1 MLSSYFNFF
10 GVLNYLLK
18 MMLFCLVLS
27 FPPEIGWLMVEAAS
41 PLVTDSNQCCT
52 KPVYVLPVT
61 PYNYGQRSLLSRCN
75 GWEQAL
81 VPSSLYTFLSSV
93 ASSSTQMFDFWTDFF
108 CRSSIFGWRQVFNPE
123 QVPEVLFSALIM
135 PPLIATQKVENGAPS
150 PNSQDQQ
157 FGLLVQCR
165 WERFLF
171 QILKWNDEQD
181 GHISFIMGRCLL
193 VESWGYF
200 EQLPVGTWHKGFPF
214 SVCFGILFN
223 VSNLPNVPDWWIT
236 NPNCSQNVPY

>member
-1 MLSSYFNFF
+1 MFYLSPHIIMANARFCRDATVGNRHLFHLPSTHFF
-10 GVLNYLLK
+10 LQ
-18 MMLFCLVLS
+18 
-27 FPPEIGWLMVEAAS
+27 WLRPRRRCS
-41 PLVTDSNQCCT
+41 TF
-52 KPVYVLPVT
+52 
-61 PYNYGQRSLLSRCN
+61 GQI
-75 GWEQAL
+75 
-81 VPSSLYTFLSSV
+81 
-93 ASSSTQMFDFWTDFF
+93 FF

-214 SVCFGILFN
+214 PVCFGILFN